1 MVLPTAV
8 LPTTLVMLGAEGAV
22 VSMIVVTELLAA
34 LWFNAASVAFA
45 VRVYVPAV
53 TEGVYSQAPEPFAM
67 AVPRTDTPL

>member
-1 MVLPTAV
+1 MEM
-8 LPTTLVMLGAEGAV
+8 LVNVGAV

-53 TEGVYSQAPEPFAM
+53 TEGVNSQAPEPFVV
-67 AVPRTDTPL
+67 AVPRTDAPL